1 MGDIAFLFRE
11 WWISFKKDIPH
22 MKKPFIILFC
32 IYLVGLSSLIR
43 ANYNYMDDL
52 GRTAWGYT
60 LWDDFSRYITQF
72 LAILVHADT
81 QINDISPLPQLL
93 AISLVVL
100 SSMVVLKVFAGKYS
114 ALNIIAIIPLGLSP
128 YFLECFSY
136 KFDSPYM
143 ALSVL
148 ASVLP
153 LLFIDYGV
161 KLYIII
167 LAVSTSIMLLTYQ
180 ASSGIFLISLL
191 LFLGIKWNQGKDAS
205 SCIKIIM
212 TSVGIQLIIAL
223 IFKVFLVKEFDNY
236 VSTNI
241 ASYEN
246 LLVIAV
252 DNLKTYYSLILNSS
266 PISWRVMCIG
276 VVLAAVRTFI
286 IDSKRN
292 KIQASILVILLIIV
306 CSALAYGAYIILEK
320 PLFAARSFYG
330 FGVFIAILGIIAIN
344 GNTASLMGKLACI
357 LLSWSLIVFS
367 LAYGNALAEQKRYE
381 SFRAHILLND
391 ISRIPGLDK
400 GNVKKMQL
408 KGNVGYSPVLQRMQK
423 RYPMLNLL
431 VNIQLKEGYC
441 FGEFYLFNYFP
452 LPGIEHEPNWGT
464 KIKEIDDIS
473 MPVFMDTA
481 YHTIK
486 ADDKNIV
493 VILKNEITVYKSY
506 DQV

>member
-1 MGDIAFLFRE
+1 MTEIAFMFRD
-11 WWISFKKDIPH
+11 WWRSFKKDIPH

-32 IYLVGLSSLIR
+32 VYFVGLSSIIR

-81 QINDISPLPQLL
+81 TINDISPLPQLL
-93 AISLVVL
+93 AMSLIAL
-100 SSMVVLKVFAGKYS
+100 SSIIVLKVFSGKYT
-114 ALNIIAIIPLGLSP
+114 ALNIMAVIPLGLSP

-148 ASVLP
+148 ASVFP
-153 LLFIDYGV
+153 LLFVDYEV
-161 KLYIII
+161 KLYSVI
-167 LAVSTSIMLLTYQ
+167 LAIGTSIMLLTYQ
-180 ASSGIFLISLL
+180 ASSGIFMLSLL
-191 LFLGIKWNQGKDAS
+191 LLMGIRWNQGRDAS
-205 SCIKIIM
+205 VCLKIVM
-212 TSVGIQLIIAL
+212 TSGLIQFVVAL
-223 IFKVFLVKEFDNY
+223 LFKILLVKEYDYY
-236 VSTNI
+236 VSTNVVGYGNALSTI
-241 ASYEN
+241 
-246 LLVIAV
+246 V
-252 DNLKTYYSLILNSS
+252 DNLIMFYSTIWNSS
-266 PISWRVMCIG
+266 TVSWRVMVIG
-276 VVLAAVRTFI
+276 VTIAAVRTFLF
-286 IDSKRN
+286 DSKRT
-292 KIQASILVILLIIV
+292 KGKASIIIIILIII
-306 CSALAYGAYIILEK
+306 CSILSYGAYVVLQK
-320 PLFAARSFYG
+320 PLFTPRAFYG
-330 FGVFIAILGIIAIN
+330 FGVLVALLGIIAIN
-344 GNTASLMGKLACI
+344 GKTTSLMGKIACV
-357 LLSWSLIVFS
+357 LLGWSLIVFS

-381 SFRAHILLND
+381 TFRAHILLND

-400 GNVKKMQL
+400 CNVKRMQL

-452 LPGIEHEPNWGT
+452 LPGIEQEPNWGT
-464 KIKEIDDIS
+464 KIKEIDDSS